1 MNHALIWQLQISQ
14 RYCRSPSGSTWCWCR
29 RSVSAS
35 HSLTWTCTFG
45 NDRLFQAK
53 PEKKKKFNQFNLHL
67 YYMHF
72 LKTANFLLLSEW
84 TSSLTWTS
92 AKLGSSTCV
101 FLRWAGYCG
110 DLTGPSCFSWGAVV
124 AVQGRALN
132 TQDPKLIY
140 VHTHSYNTYTTL

>member
-1 MNHALIWQLQISQ
+1 
-14 RYCRSPSGSTWCWCR
+14 
-29 RSVSAS
+29 
-35 HSLTWTCTFG
+35 
-45 NDRLFQAK
+45 
-53 PEKKKKFNQFNLHL
+53 
-67 YYMHF
+67 MHF
-72 LKTANFLLLSEW
+72 LKTAIFLLLSEW